1 MKTETEIV
9 IKISA
14 GENTD
19 FDNLKPTDKLDM
31 TITHD
36 NCGNA
41 KLDAFADDVAKLVGY
56 VFQQYN
62 AILME
67 GKDSPINKE
76 VKVE

>member
-1 MKTETEIV
+1 MKNETEIK
-9 IKISA
+9 IKISVDD
-14 GENTD
+14 NTD
-19 FDNLKPTDKLDM
+19 LDNLKPTDKLDM
-31 TITHD
+31 SISHD